1 MAINYDKLK
10 HLYDRKGYEFG
21 YGNIEDVSMYYI
33 SEIETMLLIDTKRDK
48 ILKANLIMRHIPFMD
63 ALELNEK
70 QIYQL
75 RYTLSALGIT
85 NDLLEK

>member
-10 HLYDRKGYEFG
+10 HLYDKKGYEFG
-21 YGNIEDVSMYYI
+21 FGNIEDVSMYYI
-33 SEIETMLLIDTKRDK
+33 NEIETMLLIDTKKDK
-48 ILKANLIMRHIPFMD
+48 ILKACLILRHIPFMD
-63 ALELNEK
+63 ALELHEG
-70 QIYQL
+70 QIHQL